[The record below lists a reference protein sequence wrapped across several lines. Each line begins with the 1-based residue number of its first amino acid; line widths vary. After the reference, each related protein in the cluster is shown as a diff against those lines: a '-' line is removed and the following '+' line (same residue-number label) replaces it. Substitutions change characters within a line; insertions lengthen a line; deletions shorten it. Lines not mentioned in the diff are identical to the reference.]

1 LVNINQM
8 CLHFDWSGFIMDD
21 PMEINDAIS
30 SEVFEIDALLA
41 GGQNNSRLIHREMLK
56 KHYLIPERVCAY
68 QMDGIDEFD
77 IRLQTNYID
86 KDALFKNPTPDNV
99 YRLEMSFQLT
109 TYEVC
114 AHREIKWN
122 ARRLLEN
129 LAIDVQYLLTEFR
142 AAIKH
147 ESYLR
152 HWPRVI
158 PKLALN
164 PHIDIYRGKDSDC
177 TISRHE
183 PMSLNPNVTL
193 GILLNRPND
202 SYWGR
207 KQFVLNPNFT
217 RETLR
222 EINDL
227 ELEVRATFG
236 FIDDYDIGVIT
247 KEKLLY
253 YCSPHY
259 IRQKTKE
266 MMAKISDEL
275 MHSARSPRRITTWY
289 ENILDLNPLLYE
301 IESIRWRTMEFG
313 QKKIIIRP
321 GPRLRI
327 LGVKKITKPKHK
339 TRELCNLFQ
348 QALNL

>member
-1 LVNINQM
+1 M

-21 PMEINDAIS
+21 PMEISDAIS
-30 SEVFEIDALLA
+30 SEVFEIDALIAA
-41 GGQNNSRLIHREMLK
+41 GHSKNSDEITSLIHREMLK
-56 KHYLIPERVCAY
+56 KHYLVPERVCAY

-86 KDALFKNPTPDNV
+86 KDALFKNPTPDNI

-129 LAIDVQYLLTEFR
+129 LAINAHYLLAEFR
-142 AAIKH
+142 AAIKR
-147 ESYLR
+147 ESCLR

-158 PKLALN
+158 PKLAMN
-164 PHIDIYRGKDSDC
+164 PHIDIHRGTDSDC

-193 GILLNRPND
+193 SILLNRPNNP
-202 SYWGR
+202 YWGR

-217 RETLR
+217 KETLR
-222 EINDL
+222 EIN
-227 ELEVRATFG
+227 ELEPKLRATFG
-236 FIDDYDIGVIT
+236 FIDEYDISVIT

-259 IRQKTKE
+259 IRRKTKE

-275 MHSARSPRRITTWY
+275 MHFARLPSRIANWY
-289 ENILDLNPLLYE
+289 ENILDMNPLLYE
-301 IESIRWRTMEFG
+301 IETIRWKSMHFG

-321 GPRLRI
+321 RPQVRI
-327 LGVKKITKPKHK
+327 LGVKKITKPKQK
-339 TRELCNLFQ
+339 TEELCNLLQ
-348 QALNL
+348 KTLNL